1 MATRQPTGNE
11 LAAPQRAVGDH
22 RASRMTAWTCRTCF
36 ARSTPTR
43 ATLLMGTSD
52 CRLRITATARN
63 GGITRTCRP
72 AYSLLW
78 VADSTGRCNDLPE
91 HLSRSL
97 EVDGLPGSDIQ
108 RQPNAR
114 QHVVIRART
123 SQQRLYQRLHE
134 VKQLDRAGIR
144 MLAQRR
150 ARRLQLDARGL
161 LEKVS
166 LRKFSTA
173 SKSLLPFTSSPT

>member
-1 MATRQPTGNE
+1 
-11 LAAPQRAVGDH
+11 
-22 RASRMTAWTCRTCF
+22 
-36 ARSTPTR
+36 
-43 ATLLMGTSD
+43 
-52 CRLRITATARN
+52 
-63 GGITRTCRP
+63 
-72 AYSLLW
+72 
-78 VADSTGRCNDLPE
+78 
-91 HLSRSL
+91 L